1 MQPRTGPVPLQRR
14 RPVRSTITQVAREAG
29 VAIATVSG
37 ILNSRA
43 DCYASQQ
50 TRQRV
55 QEVARRLGY
64 RPSLVAHALHGR
76 AIKTLGLLVP
86 AMDVGEV
93 VIRTMASF
101 EATARQAGFLTVT
114 ACTQD
119 DPEKENDV
127 ISALLDRH
135 ADGIVMYPTEQ
146 GPHKQLRHL
155 AAEGFPIVTLD
166 GAGRLDFPVDD
177 VSISQYDGGRLQAEH
192 LIELGCRRACLM
204 HSVQRRYVNDQKMA
218 GLKDTL
224 ARSGFPA
231 PLMAELDLA
240 VHTQHHWDA
249 RELDQIREFLRAHR
263 GEFDAL
269 VAVGD
274 VLAVS
279 AMRCA
284 IELGL
289 RVPEDLVVIGFNDIV
304 LASEVVPSLTT
315 VHDPAEQMGSIAFQL
330 LEERLRKED
339 TRTELRQ
346 VKIQPTLCVRMST
359 ARQPAAGTP
368 RENAT

>member
-1 MQPRTGPVPLQRR
+1 MQPLAPAVPRSRR
-14 RPVRSTITQVAREAG
+14 RKVRPTITQVAREAG

-37 ILNSRA
+37 ILNQRA
-43 DCYASQQ
+43 DCYAADT

-55 QEVARRLGY
+55 RDVALRLGY
-64 RPSLVAHALHGR
+64 RASLMANALHGR
-76 AIKTLGLLVP
+76 ATKTLGLLVP
-86 AMDVGEV
+86 AIGVGEV

-101 EATARQAGFLTVT
+101 ESTARNEGFLTVT

-119 DPEKENDV
+119 DPELEDGV
-127 ISALLDRH
+127 LGELLGRH
-135 ADGIVMYPTEQ
+135 VDGIAMYPAEQ
-146 GPHKQLRHL
+146 GRHTKLRYL

-192 LIELGCRRACLM
+192 LIQLGCRRVCLIN
-204 HSVQRRYVNDQKMA
+204 SVQRRYVNDQKVA
-218 GLKDTL
+218 GLTEAL
-224 ARSGFPA
+224 TRAGFPA
-231 PLMAELDLA
+231 PLRAELDLA
-240 VHTQHHWDA
+240 VHTQHHWDV

-263 GEFDAL
+263 SEFDAL

-284 IELGL
+284 IELGV

-304 LASEVVPSLTT
+304 LASEVVPSLST
-315 VHDPAEQMGSIAFQL
+315 VHDPAEQMGEAAFRL
-330 LEERLRKED
+330 LSERLRDAGEP
-339 TRTELRQ
+339 RPPRQ
-346 VKIQPTLCVRMST
+346 VKLLPEFMPREST
-359 ARQPAAGTP
+359 ARF
-368 RENAT
+368 RVSVSL